1 MTAYKERL
9 DGPRARHV
17 VPLLGKTQDGPHPF
31 CGGQAEGGRYKERQ
45 EDPREGVMKELK
57 GKVAVITGAASGIG
71 RGIAERCVREG
82 MKVVLAD
89 IEEANLSKTET
100 ELKSLGGSVLGV
112 RTDVSKRS
120 DVERLARQALDAFG
134 QVHLLF
140 NNAGVGAGG
149 VPWEATWNDWE
160 WVIGVNLWGVIHGVK
175 VFTPL
180 MLAQN
185 TECHIINTSSTAGL
199 VVGGFSA
206 PYVVTKHAVVALSES
221 LYLTLQKRNALVKV
235 SVLCPGL
242 VRTNIANAERNR
254 PAELLNEP
262 VTLTPEMQAGLA
274 AFKAAIEAS
283 MPPLQ
288 VADVVFD
295 AIKKEQFY
303 ILPEPEWAEV
313 IQLRTDK
320 LLRMENPES
329 PSATIVKLISRRG

>member
-1 MTAYKERL
+1 
-9 DGPRARHV
+9 
-17 VPLLGKTQDGPHPF
+17 
-31 CGGQAEGGRYKERQ
+31 
-45 EDPREGVMKELK
+45 MKEFK

-71 RGIAERCVREG
+71 RGLAERCVSEG

-89 IEEANLSKTET
+89 IDEASLAKAET
-100 ELKSLGGSVLGV
+100 ELKTSGGTVLSV
-112 RTDVSKRS
+112 RTDVSKRD
-120 DVERLARQALDAFG
+120 DVELLARQALDAFG
-134 QVHLLF
+134 QAHLLF
-140 NNAGVGAGG
+140 NNAGVAAGG
-149 VPWEATWNDWE
+149 APWEATWNDWE

-185 TECHIINTSSTAGL
+185 TECHIVNTSSAAGL
-199 VVGGFSA
+199 IVGGGSA
-206 PYVVTKHAVVALSES
+206 PYAVTKHAVVALSES
-221 LYLTLQKRNALVKV
+221 LYLSLQQRNSPVKV

-254 PAELLNEP
+254 PAELRNEP
-262 VTLTPEMQAGLA
+262 VTMTPEMQAGLA
-274 AFKAAIEAS
+274 AFKAVMEAG

-303 ILPEPEWAEV
+303 ILPHPEWTEV

-320 LLRMENPES
+320 LLRMENPQS
-329 PSATIVKLISRRG
+329 PAATVAKLINRRG

>member
-1 MTAYKERL
+1 
-9 DGPRARHV
+9 
-17 VPLLGKTQDGPHPF
+17 
-31 CGGQAEGGRYKERQ
+31 
-45 EDPREGVMKELK
+45 MKEFK

-89 IEEANLSKTET
+89 IEQANLIQAEA
-100 ELKSLGGSVLGV
+100 ELKTAGATVLAAK
-112 RTDVSKRS
+112 TDVSKRS
-120 DVERLARQALDAFG
+120 DVESLARQAFDAFG

-149 VPWEATWNDWE
+149 APWEATWNDWE
-160 WVIGVNLWGVIHGVK
+160 WVMGVNLWGAIHGVK

-180 MLAQN
+180 MLQQN

-199 VVGGFSA
+199 IVGGFSA
-206 PYVVTKHAVVALSES
+206 PYSVTKHAVVALSES
-221 LYLTLQKRNALVKV
+221 LHLALQQRNSLVKV

-254 PAELLNEP
+254 PAELRNEP
-262 VTLTPEMQAGLA
+262 VTMTPEMQAGLA

-283 MPPLQ
+283 MPALQ
-288 VADVVFD
+288 IADVVFD

-303 ILPEPEWAEV
+303 ILPDREWTEV

-320 LLRMENPES
+320 LLRMENPQS
-329 PSATIVKLISRRG
+329 PAATIAKLISRGSVS